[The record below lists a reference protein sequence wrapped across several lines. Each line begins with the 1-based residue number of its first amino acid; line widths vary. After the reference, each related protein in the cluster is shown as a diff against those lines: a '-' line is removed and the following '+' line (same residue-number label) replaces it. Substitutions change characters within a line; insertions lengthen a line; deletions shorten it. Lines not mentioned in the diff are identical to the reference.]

1 MSQLYSNKS
10 TRRELFYATPATGTR
25 KIQSTVPPMNKA
37 QSMRCLHQL
46 LSSHH
51 GHGFDRR
58 WTSPITYSNSDRW
71 DRHPRAKAR
80 CRSSR
85 VWLWDA
91 WGGSSP
97 DGWESVPQE
106 SSKRLI
112 RDLQIRGQCGDAGA
126 LFFP

>member
-10 TRRELFYATPATGTR
+10 ARRELFYATPATGTR
-25 KIQSTVPPMNKA
+25 KIQSKVPPMNKA
-37 QSMRCLHQL
+37 WHIILPNILYISNRLSSQEQSMRCLHQL

-80 CRSSR
+80 C
-85 VWLWDA
+85 
-91 WGGSSP
+91 
-97 DGWESVPQE
+97 
-106 SSKRLI
+106 
-112 RDLQIRGQCGDAGA
+112 
-126 LFFP
+126 